1 MSRDNF
7 ILDLVVKAAPYRD
20 IFSGIKPEE
29 YRADK
34 PEKILWAN
42 RILSSCAWKDCEGS
56 EFPRFRI
63 MADVILLNPSPHD
76 FHPYCTAR
84 ISLGYASDR
93 PSHLRKIRGIRWGA
107 PNPAWCYG
115 IVTAEKCF
123 IIELGEML

>member
-1 MSRDNF
+1 MSRADF

-20 IFSGIKPEE
+20 IFSGVKPEE
-29 YRADK
+29 YRVGSVHNMK
-34 PEKILWAN
+34 RL
-42 RILSSCAWKDCEGS
+42 LTGSYQDCSTGF
-56 EFPRFRI
+56 FP
-63 MADVILLNPSPHD
+63 
-76 FHPYCTAR
+76 FHTAR

>member
-1 MSRDNF
+1 MSRADG

-20 IFSGIKPEE
+20 IFSGVKPEE
-29 YRADK
+29 YRGSQ
-34 PEKILWAN
+34 WWY
-42 RILSSCAWKDCEGS
+42 RLSRYSGVGVQELD
-56 EFPRFRI
+56 
-63 MADVILLNPSPHD
+63 ILLNAWHGLRAID
-76 FHPYCTAR
+76 LHPYRTAR

-123 IIELGEML
+123 IIELGEVIG

>member
-1 MSRDNF
+1 MSRADF

-20 IFSGIKPEE
+20 ILSGIKPEE
-29 YRADK
+29 YRTDSDIWCRRLCTQ
-34 PEKILWAN
+34 EGW
-42 RILSSCAWKDCEGS
+42 RIIRTEIIEDWLDPLDPTSESYCRSS
-56 EFPRFRI
+56 
-63 MADVILLNPSPHD
+63 H
-76 FHPYCTAR
+76 FHLFHTAR

-93 PSHLRKIRGIRWGA
+93 SSHLRKIRGIRWGA

>member
-1 MSRDNF
+1 MSRADF
-7 ILDLVVKAAPYRD
+7 ILDLVVRAAPYRD
-20 IFSGIKPEE
+20 IFSGVKPEE

-34 PEKILWAN
+34 EGKELWATRLVCDQTAN
-42 RILSSCAWKDCEGS
+42 GMDIQGLFLSELYH
-56 EFPRFRI
+56 PRQTSTL
-63 MADVILLNPSPHD
+63 ANS
-76 FHPYCTAR
+76 FHPYHTAR

-123 IIELGEML
+123 IIELGEIIE